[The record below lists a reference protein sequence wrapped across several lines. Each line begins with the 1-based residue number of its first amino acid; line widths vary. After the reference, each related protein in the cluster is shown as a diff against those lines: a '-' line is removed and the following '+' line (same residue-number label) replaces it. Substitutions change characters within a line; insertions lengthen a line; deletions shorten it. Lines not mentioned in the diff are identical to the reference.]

1 MQPDKHPLQI
11 PTSVLEFHRSTG
23 GGLGGGLHFRYDLA
37 AVTAAAAASNTD
49 EVVTKLREDGARLER
64 KLARAQAEGQR
75 LREELGQ
82 AHREGQRMA
91 KDLSVAQAHT
101 AHQASVAQKAREAH
115 SQAEEHLR
123 AVHNANKSLQTELE
137 VARQALE
144 KERARTVAAVSSI
157 ARLRGERDILRHELK
172 RVRDYRLFSWI
183 LLIMCVD
190 IRVCTLEQD
199 ELYLYFIRFH
209 E

>member
-1 MQPDKHPLQI
+1 
-11 PTSVLEFHRSTG
+11 
-23 GGLGGGLHFRYDLA
+23 
-37 AVTAAAAASNTD
+37 VTAAAAASNTD

-190 IRVCTLEQD
+190 IRACTLCDNEQD
-199 ELYLYFIRFH
+199 ELHLYSIRFH